1 MVTWIQN
8 FINVESSDP
17 DDARRRRLLNILLA
31 GIIGSAIVGSLGFF
45 IYAALTNSW
54 REQDATLIFLSSLI
68 FTGGSIGILFL
79 NRRFGNFAAIL
90 FLLLLT
96 FTFSLSDSPEQLAD
110 GRSIFVYAIPIAI
123 ASLLLRPVA
132 SFIFAGLSS
141 IIITGL
147 ALSVSI
153 IPNIP
158 AIIGF
163 FMLALVSWLSSRSLE
178 NALRDL
184 RVINAN
190 LDRIV
195 AERTQALSESLSRE
209 QIEAGRSQ
217 AILESIADGVVVYD
231 LHSKAIQANP
241 ALSRLLD
248 IPFDQIIQSTINQL
262 THSDQLDPKYRDTL
276 EHLLNDPGYQIT
288 SQRVEWDKK
297 TLSVSAATVLDP
309 DGNLIGTVG
318 VFRDFTREAEIEKMK
333 SSFLAIV
340 SHELRTPLNA
350 IIGYAEMLKESI
362 LGPINENQARAS
374 DRIMNNTE
382 RLLSIVSDL
391 LDQAQIEAG
400 KLTINMQPFSPSE
413 LLENVHGVM
422 DKAAADKGLSLTSSI
437 DPELPQSLNGD
448 LARLQQILV
457 NLTNNAIKF
466 TDSGSVQIRFKRLNP
481 KKWALEVLDTGRGI
495 AENEIPKIFETFQQV
510 GSAATRE
517 HGGFGLGLSIVKQL
531 AELMGGTV
539 TVKSQEGLGS
549 TFTITL
555 PLIQNEKTEE
565 KNEQPSISD

>member
-31 GIIGSAIVGSLGFF
+31 GIIGSAVVGGLFV
-45 IYAALTNSW
+45 ALYVLITNAW
-54 REQDATLIFLSSLI
+54 EQGIILIFLSSII
-68 FTGGSIGILFL
+68 FILGGIGIILL
-79 NRRFGNFAAIL
+79 NRRYGPLAAVL

-96 FTFSLSDSPEQLAD
+96 FTFSLSDSPEQLAN

-123 ASLLLRPVA
+123 ASLLLRPAA

-141 IIITGL
+141 LIITGL

-153 IPNIP
+153 VPNLP

-195 AERTQALSESLSRE
+195 AERTQALVESLTRE

-231 LHSKAIQANP
+231 LHGKAIQANP

-248 IPFDQIIQSTINQL
+248 IPFDQIIQSSVSQL
-262 THSDQLDPKYRDTL
+262 THADQLDPKYRDTL
-276 EHLLNDPGYQIT
+276 ERLLNDPGYQIT
-288 SQRVEWDKK
+288 SQRVEWDQK

-309 DGNLIGTVG
+309 DGDLIGTVG

-374 DRIMNNTE
+374 ERIMSNTE

-400 KLTINMQPFSPSE
+400 KMTINLQPFSPSE

-481 KKWALEVLDTGRGI
+481 KNWALEVLDTGRGI
-495 AENEIPKIFETFQQV
+495 AENEIPKIFETFHQV

-531 AELMGGTV
+531 AELMDGNV
-539 TVKSQEGLGS
+539 TVKSQEGVGS

-555 PLIQNEKTEE
+555 PLISNEITEE
-565 KNEQPSISD
+565 NKDE

>member
-231 LHSKAIQANP
+231 LHGKAIQANP

-466 TDSGSVQIRFKRLNP
+466 TDSGSVQIRLKRLDP
-481 KKWALEVLDTGRGI
+481 KNWALEVLDTGRGI

-531 AELMGGTV
+531 AELMDGNV
-539 TVKSQEGLGS
+539 TVKSQEGVGS

-555 PLIQNEKTEE
+555 PLISNEITEE
-565 KNEQPSISD
+565 NKDE

>member
-1 MVTWIQN
+1 MVAWIQK
-8 FINVESSDP
+8 IIYVEISDP
-17 DDARRRRLLNILLA
+17 DDARRRRLLNILLV
-31 GIIGSAIVGSLGFF
+31 GIVGSAIVGSLGFA
-45 IYAALTNSW
+45 IYAVLTNTW
-54 REQDATLIFLSSLI
+54 QGKDATLIFLSSLI
-68 FTGGSIGILFL
+68 FIVGSVGILIL
-79 NRRFGNFAAIL
+79 NRKFGTFAAIL

-96 FTFSLSDSPEQLAD
+96 FTFSLSDSPEQLAN

-123 ASLLLRPVA
+123 ASLLLQPLA
-132 SFIFAGLSS
+132 SFYFAGLSS
-141 IIITGL
+141 LIITGL

-153 IPNIP
+153 IPNLP

-163 FMLALVSWLSSRSLE
+163 FMLAMVSWLSSRSLE

-184 RVINAN
+184 RVINAD
-190 LDRIV
+190 LDQIV
-195 AERTQALSESLSRE
+195 AERTQALVESLSRE
-209 QIEAGRSQ
+209 QIEARRSQ

-231 LHSKAIQANP
+231 LHGKAIQANP
-241 ALSRLLD
+241 ALSRLLN
-248 IPFDQIIQSTINQL
+248 IPFDQIIQSTVNQL
-262 THSDQLDPKYRDTL
+262 THFDQLDPKYRDTL
-276 EHLLNDPGYQIT
+276 EHLLNDPGYQIA

-297 TLSVSAATVLDP
+297 TLSVSAAIVLDP
-309 DGNLIGTVG
+309 DGDMIGTVG

-333 SSFLAIV
+333 NSFLAIV

-350 IIGYAEMLKESI
+350 IIGYAEMLKELI

-374 DRIMNNTE
+374 DRIMSNTQ

-400 KLTINMQPFSPSE
+400 KMTIKMRPFSPSE
-413 LLENVHGVM
+413 LLENVHAIM

-466 TDSGSVQIRFKRLNP
+466 TDSGSVQIRLKRLDP
-481 KKWALEVLDTGRGI
+481 KNWALEVLDTGRGI

-531 AELMGGTV
+531 AGLMGGNV
-539 TVKSQEGLGS
+539 TVKSQEGVGS

-555 PLIQNEKTEE
+555 PLISNEITEE
-565 KNEQPSISD
+565 NKDE

>member
-31 GIIGSAIVGSLGFF
+31 GIIGSAVVGGLFV
-45 IYAALTNSW
+45 ALYVLITNAW
-54 REQDATLIFLSSLI
+54 EQGIILIFLSSII
-68 FTGGSIGILFL
+68 FILGGIGIILL
-79 NRRFGNFAAIL
+79 NRRYGPLAAVL

-96 FTFSLSDSPEQLAD
+96 FTFSLSDSPEQLAN

-123 ASLLLRPVA
+123 ASLLLRPAA

-141 IIITGL
+141 LIITGL

-153 IPNIP
+153 VPNLP

-195 AERTQALSESLSRE
+195 AERTQALVESLTRE

-231 LHSKAIQANP
+231 LHGKAIQANP

-248 IPFDQIIQSTINQL
+248 IPFDQIIQSSVSQL

-276 EHLLNDPGYQIT
+276 ERLLNDPGYQIT
-288 SQRVEWDKK
+288 SQRVEWDQK

-309 DGNLIGTVG
+309 DGDLIGTVG

-374 DRIMNNTE
+374 ERIMSNTE

-400 KLTINMQPFSPSE
+400 KMTINLQPFSPSE

>member
-31 GIIGSAIVGSLGFF
+31 GIIGSAVVGGFF
-45 IYAALTNSW
+45 VALYVLITNAW
-54 REQDATLIFLSSLI
+54 EQGIILIFLSSII
-68 FTGGSIGILFL
+68 FILGGIGIILL
-79 NRRFGNFAAIL
+79 NRRYGPLAAIL

-96 FTFSLSDSPEQLAD
+96 FTFSLSDSPEQLAN

-123 ASLLLRPVA
+123 ASLLLRPAA

-141 IIITGL
+141 LIITGL

-153 IPNIP
+153 IPNLP

-178 NALRDL
+178 NALREL
-184 RVINAN
+184 RVINAD
-190 LDRIV
+190 LDQIV
-195 AERTQALSESLSRE
+195 AERTQALSESLTRE

-217 AILESIADGVVVYD
+217 AILESIADGVVVYG
-231 LHSKAIQANP
+231 LHGKAIQANP

-248 IPFDQIIQSTINQL
+248 IPFDQIIQSTVNQL
-262 THSDQLDPKYRDTL
+262 AHSDQLDPKYRDKL
-276 EHLLNDPGYQIT
+276 ERLLSDPGYQIT
-288 SQRVEWDKK
+288 SQRVEWDQK

-309 DGNLIGTVG
+309 AGNLIGTVG

-333 SSFLAIV
+333 NSFLAIV

-374 DRIMNNTE
+374 DRIMSNTD

-400 KLTINMQPFSPSE
+400 KLTIKMRPFSPSE

-466 TDSGSVQIRFKRLNP
+466 TDTGSVQIRLKPLNP
-481 KKWALEVLDTGRGI
+481 KHWIMEVLDTGHGI

-510 GSAATRE
+510 GSGATRE

-531 AELMGGTV
+531 AELMGGKV
-539 TVKSQEGLGS
+539 TVKSQEGVGS

-555 PLIQNEKTEE
+555 PLISNEKTEE
-565 KNEQPSISD
+565 NKDE

>member
-1 MVTWIQN
+1 
-8 FINVESSDP
+8 
-17 DDARRRRLLNILLA
+17 
-31 GIIGSAIVGSLGFF
+31 
-45 IYAALTNSW
+45 
-54 REQDATLIFLSSLI
+54 
-68 FTGGSIGILFL
+68 
-79 NRRFGNFAAIL
+79 
-90 FLLLLT
+90 
-96 FTFSLSDSPEQLAD
+96 
-110 GRSIFVYAIPIAI
+110 
-123 ASLLLRPVA
+123 
-132 SFIFAGLSS
+132 
-141 IIITGL
+141 
-147 ALSVSI
+147 
-153 IPNIP
+153 
-158 AIIGF
+158 
-163 FMLALVSWLSSRSLE
+163 
-178 NALRDL
+178 
-184 RVINAN
+184 
-190 LDRIV
+190 
-195 AERTQALSESLSRE
+195 
-209 QIEAGRSQ
+209 
-217 AILESIADGVVVYD
+217 
-231 LHSKAIQANP
+231 
-241 ALSRLLD
+241 
-248 IPFDQIIQSTINQL
+248 
-262 THSDQLDPKYRDTL
+262 
-276 EHLLNDPGYQIT
+276 
-288 SQRVEWDKK
+288 
-297 TLSVSAATVLDP
+297 
-309 DGNLIGTVG
+309 

-466 TDSGSVQIRFKRLNP
+466 TDTGSVQIRLKRLNP
-481 KKWALEVLDTGRGI
+481 KNLALEVLDTGRGI

-510 GSAATRE
+510 GSAATRD

-531 AELMGGTV
+531 AELMDGNV
-539 TVKSQEGLGS
+539 TVKSQEGVGS

-555 PLIQNEKTEE
+555 PLISNEITEE
-565 KNEQPSISD
+565 NKDE

>member
-31 GIIGSAIVGSLGFF
+31 GIIGSAVVGGLFV
-45 IYAALTNSW
+45 ALYVLITNAW
-54 REQDATLIFLSSLI
+54 EQGIILIFLSSII
-68 FTGGSIGILFL
+68 FILGGIGIILL
-79 NRRFGNFAAIL
+79 NRRYGPLAAVL

-96 FTFSLSDSPEQLAD
+96 FTFSLSDSPEQLAN

-123 ASLLLRPVA
+123 ASLLLRPAA

-141 IIITGL
+141 LIITGL

-153 IPNIP
+153 VPNLP

-195 AERTQALSESLSRE
+195 AERTQALVESLTRE

-231 LHSKAIQANP
+231 LHGKAIQANP

-248 IPFDQIIQSTINQL
+248 IPFDQIIQSSVSQL
-262 THSDQLDPKYRDTL
+262 THADQLDPKYRDTL
-276 EHLLNDPGYQIT
+276 ERLLNDPGYQIT
-288 SQRVEWDKK
+288 SQRVEWDQK

-309 DGNLIGTVG
+309 DGDLIGTVG

-374 DRIMNNTE
+374 ERIMSNTE

-400 KLTINMQPFSPSE
+400 KMTINLQPFSPSE